1 MLDPTLTLHGQHIRL
16 EPLAHHHAEALAALT
31 TPDPALYQWSAV
43 PHTLPATIRYIETAL
58 AGRAAGTTQ
67 AFAVIRLADNTAIG
81 STRFFDIENWP
92 WPESHPRHN
101 HPHPDV
107 AEIGYTWYA
116 PSAVRTP
123 VNTEAKTLLLTHAF
137 ETWNILRIC
146 LHTDAR
152 NARSR
157 AAMERIGA
165 RFEGILRSHRL
176 AADNTPRNSARY
188 SITTAEWPQVK
199 QTLQHLATKYT

>member
-1 MLDPTLTLHGQHIRL
+1 MLAPNLTLEGRHIRL
-16 EPLAHHHAEALAALT
+16 EPLAIHHAEALAALT
-31 TPDPALYQWSAV
+31 TRDPTLYQWSAV
-43 PHTLPATIRYIETAL
+43 PHNLAATVRYIETAI
-58 AGRAAGTTQ
+58 AGCTAGTIQ
-67 AFAVIRLADNTAIG
+67 AFAVIRLADNATIG

-116 PSAVRTP
+116 PSAIRTG

-137 ETWNILRIC
+137 ETWNVLRIC
-146 LHTDAR
+146 LHTDQR

-176 AADNTPRNSARY
+176 AVDATPRDSARY
-188 SITTAEWPQVK
+188 SITAAEWPAVK
-199 QTLQHLATKYT
+199 QNLHHLTTKYT